1 MKKEE
6 YKNILQN
13 NGYINLINVIDFLR
27 QNCIADYEV
36 ISIIFNSGMSTLDY
50 QELQAA
56 LNEIENEIE
65 EVI

>member
-1 MKKEE
+1 MRKQE

-13 NGYINLINVIDFLR
+13 NGYINLANVADFLK

-36 ISIIFNSGMSTLDY
+36 ISEIFDSGLSYFDY

-56 LNEIENEIE
+56 IEEIE
-65 EVI
+65 EAF